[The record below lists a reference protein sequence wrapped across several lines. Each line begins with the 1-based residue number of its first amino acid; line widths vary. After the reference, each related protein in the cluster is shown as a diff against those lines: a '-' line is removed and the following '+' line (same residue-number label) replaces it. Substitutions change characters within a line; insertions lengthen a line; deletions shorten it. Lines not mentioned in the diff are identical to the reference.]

1 MKKITLKGLYQDL
14 YYEKLDNGLDI
25 YFLPIKNT
33 KNYIME
39 YVVKYGSIDTSFKV
53 DDKIYNTKSGIAH
66 FLEHKM
72 FEQEDN
78 ITPFSFTSKSG
89 TYCNASTSYT
99 YTNYYFEGN
108 KNFNKNLN
116 YLIKYVN
123 SPYLT
128 DTNVNKEKGIIIEE
142 LNQYNSN
149 SGYFFEEALLKALL
163 VKDKHRIDIGGKIND
178 VKNITKEELY
188 DIYNTFYTPNNMF
201 ILISGNFDLD
211 KALNIIKT
219 SKYLNKSKKIVERLV
234 ELEPSYVNNKE
245 LNLKYNVMVNKLG
258 YALKIKLPKEYDLI
272 LLTFYI
278 SMFINIKFGS
288 TSLFR
293 ERMKEKNLYNYFSIS
308 KYFIKDYVLILLKM
322 ETDKEKEIIKEIE
335 KELEIKDI
343 DINDF
348 NRKKKSLIA
357 SYISYYDYYDQ
368 VMEDVHSDIIRF
380 NKVIDN
386 KIDIFKS
393 LNIDTYKDIINKLDF
408 NNKAIVRITKE

>member
-1 MKKITLKGLYQDL
+1 M
-14 YYEKLDNGLDI
+14 
-25 YFLPIKNT
+25 
-33 KNYIME
+33 
-39 YVVKYGSIDTSFKV
+39 
-53 DDKIYNTKSGIAH
+53 
-66 FLEHKM
+66 
-72 FEQEDN
+72 
-78 ITPFSFTSKSG
+78 
-89 TYCNASTSYT
+89 
-99 YTNYYFEGN
+99 
-108 KNFNKNLN
+108 
-116 YLIKYVN
+116 LI
-123 SPYLT
+123 
-128 DTNVNKEKGIIIEE
+128 I
-142 LNQYNSN
+142 
-149 SGYFFEEALLKALL
+149 
-163 VKDKHRIDIGGKIND
+163 
-178 VKNITKEELY
+178 
-188 DIYNTFYTPNNMF
+188 
-201 ILISGNFDLD
+201 
-211 KALNIIKT
+211 
-219 SKYLNKSKKIVERLV
+219 
-234 ELEPSYVNNKE
+234 
-245 LNLKYNVMVNKLG
+245 
-258 YALKIKLPKEYDLI
+258 
-272 LLTFYI
+272 TFYI

-408 NNKAIVRITKE
+408 NNKAIVRIAKE

>member
-219 SKYLNKSKKIVERLV
+219 SKYLNKSNKIVDRLV
-234 ELEPSYVNNKE
+234 ELEPSYVNN
-245 LNLKYNVMVNKLG
+245 N
-258 YALKIKLPKEYDLI
+258 I
-272 LLTFYI
+272 LYI
-278 SMFINIKFGS
+278 
-288 TSLFR
+288 
-293 ERMKEKNLYNYFSIS
+293 
-308 KYFIKDYVLILLKM
+308 YV
-322 ETDKEKEIIKEIE
+322 
-335 KELEIKDI
+335 
-343 DINDF
+343 
-348 NRKKKSLIA
+348 
-357 SYISYYDYYDQ
+357 Y
-368 VMEDVHSDIIRF
+368 
-380 NKVIDN
+380 
-386 KIDIFKS
+386 
-393 LNIDTYKDIINKLDF
+393 
-408 NNKAIVRITKE
+408 